1 MLQIKYLFET
11 SHKSFVDLKIISA
24 GNNHVA
30 LAKHPAIKLPKLVLL
45 MRLLAKVS
53 NSGKTEALQ
62 PQHIWT

>member
-1 MLQIKYLFET
+1 
-11 SHKSFVDLKIISA
+11 
-24 GNNHVA
+24 VA

-62 PQHIWT
+62 PQQHLDLISTRKKFF